1 MNYVTRKEKTLE
13 ILEQLYEHGEIVEK
27 TLELSTVEFA
37 DLLESAA
44 DDGLITGQKII
55 KTKDSSVVWH
65 DKVKLTDKGAE
76 LIKPSPK
83 KEEAISS
90 TTYNFNNGDFRG
102 SGFGNNLTIN
112 NNWNASIEE
121 LKDYIASLSPEEQKT
136 GNEIVEIIESKDIKP
151 GVLSKFANFIEKH
164 PKLVNMIG
172 QAAVWT
178 MTTIV

>member
-1 MNYVTRKEKTLE
+1 
-13 ILEQLYEHGEIVEK
+13 
-27 TLELSTVEFA
+27 LSKK
-37 DLLESAA
+37 LLPF
-44 DDGLITGQKII
+44 Q
-55 KTKDSSVVWH
+55 
-65 DKVKLTDKGAE
+65 
-76 LIKPSPK
+76 
-83 KEEAISS
+83 AISS

>member
-13 ILEQLYEHGEIVEK
+13 ILNQLYEHGKIVEES
-27 TLELSTVEFA
+27 LEINTAEFA

-83 KEEAISS
+83 KEEVLSS
-90 TTYNFNNGDFRG
+90 TTFNFNNGDFRG

-112 NNWNASIEE
+112 NNWNAAIEE
-121 LKDYIASLSPEEQKT
+121 LKDYIAGLSPEEQKT
-136 GNEIVEIIESKDIKP
+136 GNEIIEIIESKDIKP
-151 GVLSKFANFIEKH
+151 GKLSRFAGFIEKH